1 MFLSINR
8 LSQYNKDGYICF
20 DNIINKKNCPKII
33 KIVRNFQSKNKF
45 NNNIN
50 IFLESDNLTEIS
62 SIRVTNLAS
71 SSFVFRKKDKFNFNR
86 RQ

>member
-1 MFLSINR
+1 MMFLSINR

-45 NNNIN
+45 NNKLDRNHPFSNI
-50 IFLESDNLTEIS
+50 SDNYDKVVILDQKNNDKLDKLIGE
-62 SIRVTNLAS
+62 
-71 SSFVFRKKDKFNFNR
+71 VFS
-86 RQ
+86 